1 MDKDIVISLYKKQF
15 KIICLYLVKCGCS
28 VNAAE
33 DIVHDSFIKAIE
45 YIDGVAIENL
55 SSWLFRVAINK
66 YKNEVKRNKNIN
78 SIYIDEES
86 FCDQLE
92 TDLTVE
98 GEILSK
104 EIGGEVREILNS
116 LKEEYKSLLIF
127 KYEME
132 LSYKEIGLLLGI
144 SEGNVK
150 TYLYR
155 ARNKFKEEW
164 RKRYEGYR
172 GYVWWKKA

>member
-1 MDKDIVISLYKKQF
+1 MDADIVINLYKKQF

-28 VNAAE
+28 ISDAE

-45 YIDGVAIENL
+45 YMDGVN
-55 SSWLFRVAINK
+55 R
-66 YKNEVKRNKNIN
+66 YKNHIKRTKIIN
-78 SIYIDEES
+78 SVSIDEVNFYE
-86 FCDQLE
+86 QLIH
-92 TDLTVE
+92 DLTVE
-98 GEILSK
+98 KEILCKEKCK
-104 EIGGEVREILNS
+104 EIKEALNS

-127 KYEME
+127 KYELD

-144 SEGNVK
+144 NEDTVK

-164 RKRYEGYR
+164 IKKYEQY
-172 GYVWWKKA
+172 

>member
-1 MDKDIVISLYKKQF
+1 MDADIVINLYKKQF

-28 VNAAE
+28 ISDAE

-45 YIDGVAIENL
+45 YMDGVAIENL
-55 SSWLFRVAINK
+55 SSWLFRVAINR
-66 YKNEVKRNKNIN
+66 YKNHIKRTKIIN
-78 SIYIDEES
+78 SVSIDEVNFYE
-86 FCDQLE
+86 QLIH
-92 TDLTVE
+92 DLTVE
-98 GEILSK
+98 KEILCKEKCK
-104 EIGGEVREILNS
+104 EIKEALNS

-127 KYEME
+127 KYELD

-144 SEGNVK
+144 NEDNVK

-164 RKRYEGYR
+164 IKKYEQY
-172 GYVWWKKA
+172 

>member
-1 MDKDIVISLYKKQF
+1 MDADIVINLYKKQF

-28 VNAAE
+28 ISDAE

-45 YIDGVAIENL
+45 YMDGVAIENL
-55 SSWLFRVAINK
+55 SSWLFRVAINR
-66 YKNEVKRNKNIN
+66 YKNHIKRTKIIN
-78 SIYIDEES
+78 SVSIDEVNFYE
-86 FCDQLE
+86 QLIH
-92 TDLTVE
+92 DLTVE
-98 GEILSK
+98 KEILCKEKCK
-104 EIGGEVREILNS
+104 EIKEALNR

-127 KYEME
+127 KYELD

-144 SEGNVK
+144 NEDTVK

-164 RKRYEGYR
+164 IKKYEQY
-172 GYVWWKKA
+172 

>member
-1 MDKDIVISLYKKQF
+1 M
-15 KIICLYLVKCGCS
+15 
-28 VNAAE
+28 
-33 DIVHDSFIKAIE
+33 
-45 YIDGVAIENL
+45 
-55 SSWLFRVAINK
+55 
-66 YKNEVKRNKNIN
+66 
-78 SIYIDEES
+78 
-86 FCDQLE
+86 
-92 TDLTVE
+92 TVE
-98 GEILSK
+98 WEILSK

-172 GYVWWKKA
+172 GYV

>member
-28 VNAAE
+28 VSDAE

-45 YIDGVAIENL
+45 YIDGVDVENL

-66 YKNEVKRNKNIN
+66 YKNNLKRGKSIN
-78 SIYIDEES
+78 SISIDEES
-86 FCDQLE
+86 FYEQLS
-92 TDLTVE
+92 TDFTVE

-104 EIGGEVREILNS
+104 ENGGEIRDVLDSI
-116 LKEEYKSLLIF
+116 KEEYKSLLIF

-144 SEGNVK
+144 NESNVK

-164 RKRYEGYR
+164 NKRYEGYR
-172 GYVWWKKA
+172 GYI